1 MPGCRW
7 GSKGKGAAGR
17 RAGPFQM
24 VWLLV
29 TALTTS
35 PRLLEPSVIQV
46 ITWRLQRKCLGAGR
60 KGLVQ
65 VGKESNLF
73 PCF

>member
-7 GSKGKGAAGR
+7 GSKGKGAAGQSW
-17 RAGPFQM
+17 AFQI

-29 TALTTS
+29 TAITTS
-35 PRLLEPSVIQV
+35 SKLLEPSVIQV
-46 ITWRLQRKCLGAGR
+46 MTWRLQRKCLGAGG

-65 VGKESNLF
+65 VGEEDHLF